1 MHKNDKIF
9 LKLRIKSEISSFIF
23 LGKQKRESKILVL
36 VIMFRMHPKPLQS
49 CLTFCDTLDC
59 GLPGSS
65 VHGILQTRILEWA
78 AMPFSRESFWPSD
91 WTQISY
97 YLLHWQLGSL
107 PLAPLGNNGFKICA
121 GEDSWESLDSK
132 EIKPVN
138 PKGNQSWIFI
148 GRTDAEAEA
157 PILWPPDVKHHLIW
171 KRPCCW
177 ARLRA
182 RGEEDDRGWDD
193 WMASPTQWTRV
204 WANSGR

>member
-1 MHKNDKIF
+1 MLSRFSHVRLF
-9 LKLRIKSEISSFIF
+9 ATLWTVAC
-23 LGKQKRESKILVL
+23 QA
-36 VIMFRMHPKPLQS
+36 PLS
-49 CLTFCDTLDC
+49 MGFCRQEYWS
-59 GLPGSS
+59 GLPC
-65 VHGILQTRILEWA
+65 
-78 AMPFSRESFWPSD
+78 PSPGNLPYPVIEPRSLI
-91 WTQISY
+91 ISCTGN
-97 YLLHWQLGSL
+97 QV

-182 RGEEDDRGWDD
+182 RGEEDDRGWDG
-193 WMASPTQWTRV
+193 WMASPGDTEGQGSLACCSPCGHKESDAT
-204 WANSGR
+204 